1 MQSWYDQ
8 QRAYYRAMISG
19 VANDFRILLPEIIV
33 AEPDA
38 SIYLV
43 VDVRNIVWN
52 GFDEKDFA
60 LFCAKKWVVEI
71 DIGMYTLLFSPLPW
85 FYQVKNIE
93 GNPWYTQFRIA
104 FVESHEVM
112 GKAPFVFS
120 ELLKQ
125 YLASKASYLAKYFS
139 VALSDVEGYILRK
152 HGDSQVPIYSSLRIA
167 GADLNNFAE
176 FRGLSIDDS
185 QQKLFAEETKNS
197 GAITIS
203 KKMATYYGI
212 ASLTYN
218 VVKVI
223 LRNENCFLPVS
234 TLQETSE
241 WVLCTSWPVQ
251 VSRSCV
257 GVKLPLSLSLEEEQ
271 LLKKS
276 HAVLANFASLI

>member
-1 MQSWYDQ
+1 
-8 QRAYYRAMISG
+8 
-19 VANDFRILLPEIIV
+19 
-33 AEPDA
+33 
-38 SIYLV
+38 
-43 VDVRNIVWN
+43 
-52 GFDEKDFA
+52 
-60 LFCAKKWVVEI
+60 
-71 DIGMYTLLFSPLPW
+71 
-85 FYQVKNIE
+85 
-93 GNPWYTQFRIA
+93 
-104 FVESHEVM
+104 VM

-241 WVLCTSWPVQ
+241 
-251 VSRSCV
+251 
-257 GVKLPLSLSLEEEQ
+257 
-271 LLKKS
+271 
-276 HAVLANFASLI
+276 